1 MQWVW
6 FEYAGTL
13 IALKDYPKAKEL
25 LQTALTRQEIGT
37 QNVIVL
43 MHLAAIAVFENDM
56 SEAKLQ
62 CKTAKEA
69 TPNFDLEKNLKAIS
83 TTTDTEFYNS
93 FIDAVKLA
101 CA

>member
-1 MQWVW
+1 
-6 FEYAGTL
+6 
-13 IALKDYPKAKEL
+13 
-25 LQTALTRQEIGT
+25 
-37 QNVIVL
+37 
-43 MHLAAIAVFENDM
+43 MHLAAIAVFESDI

-62 CKTAKEA
+62 CKIAKEA

-101 CA
+101 CAWHIIIYAMSLNEHQKLNNYKLFKLYLSKFESSRYNFR

>member
-13 IALKDYPKAKEL
+13 IALKDFVKTKQL
-25 LQTALTRQEIGT
+25 LQTALTRKEIAT
-37 QNVIVL
+37 QDTVVL

-56 SEAKLQ
+56 QEAEKQ
-62 CKTAKEA
+62 CHVAKDT

-83 TTTDTEFYNS
+83 TIADKE
-93 FIDAVKLA
+93 L
-101 CA
+101 

>member
-1 MQWVW
+1 M
-6 FEYAGTL
+6 
-13 IALKDYPKAKEL
+13 IALKDYTRAKEL